1 MSPVQAVRTVV
12 RKYAVFSGRA
22 PRSAYWWFALFSLV
36 VVIITLAIDAIFFG
50 TGETT
55 TTATSA
61 TFQANAGPATLVASL
76 ALVLPTLGVAVRRLH
91 DTDRRGWWIL
101 LGLIPLLGT
110 VVLIV
115 FYALDSTPG
124 HNRFGS
130 NPQTTGAGEQV
141 TA

>member
-22 PRSAYWWFALFSLV
+22 PRSEYWWFALFNLV
-36 VVIITLAIDAIFFG
+36 VVVITLAIDAVFFG
-50 TGETT
+50 TGEMT

-61 TFQANAGPATLVASL
+61 AFQADAGPAALVASL
-76 ALVLPTLGVAVRRLH
+76 ALVLPALGVAVRRLH
-91 DTDRRGWWIL
+91 DTDRRGWWVL
-101 LGLIPLLGT
+101 LGLIPFLGA

-124 HNRFGS
+124 HNRFGP
-130 NPQTTGAGEQV
+130 NPQRAGAGEQV